1 MIAYPD
7 FANCTVLVIGDVML
21 DRYFW
26 GDVERISPESPVPV
40 VRVNKKTLTLGG
52 AGNVAKNLK
61 GLKCQQRPV
70 ANAPPI
76 YVFPA
81 YSE

>member
-1 MIAYPD
+1 MIVYPD

-61 GLKCQQRPV
+61 GLNCKQRPV

-81 YSE
+81 